1 MKLRFSLVAV
11 LGFAV
16 LVGPPPAEAASFLD
30 RLKQGV
36 KGVGNLLKKDEN
48 GSGCSSITGL
58 AESLLGSSAA
68 TQAASVGCLVGGDLM
83 EILGQEDQA
92 ELATSTEQAIATG
105 ESSTFEGEES
115 GVKGTVKVTGT
126 TTTQQEAS
134 IVVLKDKIQEMPPLE
149 LVGAEYAASSDTNV
163 RGGPGTDYKVVGSLT
178 AAATVQVIAKVE
190 DKSWYLIGQ
199 GGVATGFV
207 YQPLLDPTGQIGGG
221 QPAPE
226 GEVAEIEVA
235 TQVTCRTIE
244 QQVTLDDGTV
254 HTEQIEACQ
263 KPDGSWEMA

>member
-11 LGFAV
+11 LGIAV
-16 LVGPPPAEAASFLD
+16 LVGPPAEAASFLD
-30 RLKQGV
+30 RIKKGV
-36 KGVGNLLKKDEN
+36 KGVGGLLKNDED
-48 GSGCSSITGL
+48 GSGCSSITGM
-58 AESLLGSSAA
+58 AGSVLGYGAA
-68 TQAASVGCLVGGDLM
+68 TQVASVGCLVGGDLM
-83 EILGQEDQA
+83 KILEQDDQA

-105 ESSTFEGEES
+105 ESSSFEGEAS
-115 GVKGTVKVTGT
+115 GVQGTVNVTGT

-149 LVGAEYAASSDTNV
+149 LIGAEYAASSATNV
-163 RGGPGTDYKVVGSLT
+163 RGGPGTDYKVVGSLDS
-178 AAATVQVIAKVE
+178 AETVQVIAKVE
-190 DKSWYLIGQ
+190 AKSWYLIGQ

-207 YQPLLDPTGQIGGG
+207 YQTLLDPTGQIGGG
-221 QPAPE
+221 EAAPE

>member
-1 MKLRFSLVAV
+1 MAQITVASGRCWQYSHYIGRQGGAGTGFGQPVAV
-11 LGFAV
+11 VTDKDGV
-16 LVGPPPAEAASFLD
+16 LFVAN
-30 RLKQGV
+30 R
-36 KGVGNLLKKDEN
+36 
-48 GSGCSSITGL
+48 
-58 AESLLGSSAA
+58 
-68 TQAASVGCLVGGDLM
+68 GGAGR
-83 EILGQEDQA
+83 I
-92 ELATSTEQAIATG
+92 S
-105 ESSTFEGEES
+105 
-115 GVKGTVKVTGT
+115 KVTVDEDFLKEFGRVDIVIHC
-126 TTTQQEAS
+126 AS
-134 IVVLKDKIQEMPPLE
+134 PAIESADVSSLSYAAVEPYLRVYLGAALE

-207 YQPLLDPTGQIGGG
+207 YTTLLDPTGQIGGG
-221 QPAPE
+221 EPAPE
-226 GEVAEIEVA
+226 GEVAEIEVV